1 MYKSN
6 KKYELF
12 LLIGNILKTNFTN
25 LCQTIG
31 QTKEKLLL
39 ISEVAKKAT
48 VYFCMRELGG
58 AGECLYNKIL
68 ITSTEEKTRKIIP
81 CLISQTFLKIYF
93 IYSIPKYIRLTAVIS
108 FYSHHI
114 LQWRKHGVVLV
125 RHNDDDH
132 DVKTCNLFVII

>member
-12 LLIGNILKTNFTN
+12 LLISNILKTNFTN

-31 QTKEKLLL
+31 QRKEKLLL

-68 ITSTEEKTRKIIP
+68 IQVQKKKPE
-81 CLISQTFLKIYF
+81 
-93 IYSIPKYIRLTAVIS
+93 RLSLA
-108 FYSHHI
+108 
-114 LQWRKHGVVLV
+114 
-125 RHNDDDH
+125 
-132 DVKTCNLFVII
+132 